1 MKKIVLFLFLAI
13 STYFSSAQIN
23 EAGLFVGGGNYIGDV
38 GSTYFVN
45 PSELAIGALFKW
57 NISTRYSYR
66 ISATISQISGNDSK
80 SDISSRVERDFSFK
94 NTVREVSVG
103 MEFNFLEFDL
113 HDFSKPATPYI
124 YSGLS
129 YFGYN
134 NIFFDGNTT
143 VNSGNHSTFAI
154 PIILGFK
161 AKIAQHLVLG
171 AEVGARYT
179 FTDNLDGSNPVKSLK
194 DDTNLKFGN
203 VNNNDW
209 YVFSGLILTYTF
221 NRVPCYNCFE
231 FKNGNKKRNKKF
243 FK

>member
-1 MKKIVLFLFLAI
+1 MKKRILVLFLAMSSFL
-13 STYFSSAQIN
+13 TNAQIN

-66 ISATISQISGNDSK
+66 ISATISQISGRDSE
-80 SDISSRVERDFSFK
+80 SDIASRVERNFDFK
-94 NTVREVSVG
+94 NTIKEVSVG
-103 MEFNFLEFDL
+103 MEFNFVEFDL

-124 YSGLS
+124 YSGIS
-129 YFGYN
+129 YFSYN
-134 NIFFDGNTT
+134 NLFFDGNNA
-143 VNSGNHSTFAI
+143 VSSGNHSTFAI
-154 PIILGFK
+154 PIALGFK
-161 AKIAQHLVLG
+161 AKIAQHFVLG

-194 DDTNLKFGN
+194 DDTSLKFGN

-231 FKNGNKKRNKKF
+231 AKNVKRKRKF